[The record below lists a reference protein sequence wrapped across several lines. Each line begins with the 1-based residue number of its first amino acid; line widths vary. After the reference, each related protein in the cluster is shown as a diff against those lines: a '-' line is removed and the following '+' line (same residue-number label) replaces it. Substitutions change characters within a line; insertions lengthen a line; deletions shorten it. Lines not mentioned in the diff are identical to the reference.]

1 MAKYRKQVQVLLSD
15 EQKIHI
21 TERAIQAGLTLS
33 EYIRQSATTQ
43 ENTPVINPYKT
54 VVRKQIVYSP
64 KTQGEVEIVQQLAK
78 IGNNLNQLTRKIN
91 TSAKVGESIELVKI
105 SAYLYSLESQLTNV
119 LQSIR

>member
-54 VVRKQIVYSP
+54 VVRKQIVYSS

-105 SAYLYSLESQLTNV
+105 SAYLYSIDSQLTNV

>member
-43 ENTPVINPYKT
+43 EITPVINPHKT
-54 VVRKQIVYSP
+54 VVRKQIVYNP

-91 TSAKVGESIELVKI
+91 TSAKSGESIELVKI

>member
-43 ENTPVINPYKT
+43 EITPVINPYKT

>member
-1 MAKYRKQVQVLLSD
+1 MAKYRKQIQVLLSD

-33 EYIRQSATTQ
+33 EYIRQSATNQ
-43 ENTPVINPYKT
+43 EITPVINPYKT

-78 IGNNLNQLTRKIN
+78 IGNNLNQLTRQIN
-91 TSAKVGESIELVKI
+91 TSAKIGESIELVKI

>member
-105 SAYLYSLESQLTNV
+105 SAYLYSIDSQLTNV